1 MQKNTNNITEFCNEF
16 VRVYNQNR
24 SVDEII
30 QYLSDDIV
38 WVGTG
43 LKEVAFGKPNLIELL
58 KKDVQAT
65 SDGFDLLRCDVK
77 EVSFDPNNYLCYFDL
92 DTALHSNPLVTMKV
106 RMSVTARQIE
116 NGFEINSV
124 HCSVANVEQKEG
136 EFFPSETAETRKK
149 EQEKKYEMLS
159 KKDVMFSL
167 AMESTDVNVWELDLL
182 TNIAYQSPNT
192 QKVHNVFIEAIENFP
207 HSVFEM
213 GAIREDSYL
222 KMVAMIEKLRKG
234 EKNATED
241 IWVKGA
247 DGISWWCERT
257 TYVNIFDENGT
268 PLKAIGIGRNVTEE
282 AIAKAQKQIVDL
294 ALANAGIS
302 TWEYDIKDNIFK
314 SHNVSSKSVLS
325 HLDGLSPETFAKE
338 HALGIENRN
347 AFLKL
352 HDKVKAG
359 EQSVESDCCFVD
371 DFGNE
376 VWKKIDYIAIY
387 DKKQNIAKAVGCAI
401 DVTKN
406 KAMRRLYDQEIL
418 YLNGIESDN
427 LLGKGRVN
435 VTKNSVEF
443 YVAKDNIVV
452 ETDEH
457 MTCDEFG
464 EKIVNAGLTESDKN
478 ELRRMFNRERILK
491 AYSKGVD
498 ELLTLTYRR
507 IQNDGVIIWA
517 KTTIKIFQNPNS
529 KDIMCFMYT
538 NDADKETTLK
548 KIVEKVVN
556 QEYEVIAV
564 VDSASGKITQVSSN
578 AVGVDLIPV
587 IGKSYDDTIINLVNK
602 LLVINDKEKG
612 IDTFK
617 LSTIIDKLAKNS
629 TYSFSFPIESGGK
642 TGYKKWSFSYLDEE
656 KTKIFFTRTNITELF
671 NEQRAQQKILR
682 DALISAQQ
690 ANTAKSDFL
699 SRMSH
704 EIRTPMNAIIGMSAI
719 AAQSIG
725 DDTQVADCIAK
736 IGISSRFLLSLINDI
751 LDMSRIES
759 GKMLLKTEKIPFEE
773 FINGINSICFAQA
786 NDKHI
791 DYDCIVDP
799 GLDDFYVG
807 DAMKLQQVLINI
819 LANAV
824 KFTKEGGRVTLN
836 VLQTLRTKNEVNM
849 RFVVNDTGCGISE
862 EFIPSIYEPFS
873 QENSGTTSTYNGTGL
888 GLAICKNLVSM
899 MGGNISVR
907 SILGVGTEFT
917 VDVKLGV
924 TEDSRQRLS
933 SKLNFNLTAL
943 DTLVVDDDISICQHT
958 VMILKDIGIKAQWV
972 DSGRKAID
980 KVSTMWNAGK
990 KFDLIILDWK
1000 MPDLDGI
1007 ETTKAIRKIVGNEV
1021 TIIIMTAYDWGTLE
1035 TEAKLAGVNLLISKP
1050 MFKSSLM
1057 SAFEKIFGEGQ
1068 ETVAPI
1074 IDSFNFEGKRVLLA
1088 EDHPLNVEIA
1098 TKLLTRK
1105 GFVVEHAENGLRA
1118 LEMFTKS
1125 EVGYYDA
1132 ILMDIRM
1139 PQMDGLQ
1146 STYSIRN
1153 WSKADAKT
1161 IPIIAMTAN
1170 AFEDDIEKSRRAG
1183 MNAHLAKP
1191 IEPRVLYETLY
1202 KFIYNVDE
1210 N

>member
-1 MQKNTNNITEFCNEF
+1 
-16 VRVYNQNR
+16 V
-24 SVDEII
+24 
-30 QYLSDDIV
+30 
-38 WVGTG
+38 
-43 LKEVAFGKPNLIELL
+43 
-58 KKDVQAT
+58 
-65 SDGFDLLRCDVK
+65 
-77 EVSFDPNNYLCYFDL
+77 
-92 DTALHSNPLVTMKV
+92 
-106 RMSVTARQIE
+106 E

-222 KMVAMIEKLRKG
+222 KMVEMIEKLRKG

-443 YVAKDNIVV
+443 YVAKESIVV
-452 ETDEH
+452 ETDEQ

-464 EKIVNAGLTESDKN
+464 EKIVNSGLTESDKK

-759 GKMLLKTEKIPFEE
+759 GKMLLKTENIPFEE
-773 FINGINSICFAQA
+773 FINGINGICNAQA
-786 NDKHI
+786 VEKGVE
-791 DYDCIVDP
+791 YDAIITS
-799 GLDDFYVG
+799 FTEENYIG
-807 DAMKLQQVLINI
+807 DAMKLQQVLVNI
-819 LANAV
+819 ISNAI
-824 KFTKEGGRVTLN
+824 KFTPAGGKVQFIVHQEKIGQDEAVMKFT
-836 VLQTLRTKNEVNM
+836 
-849 RFVVNDTGCGISE
+849 VNDTGIGISE
-862 EFIPSIYEPFS
+862 EFLPKLFEPFE
-873 QENSGTTSTYNGTGL
+873 QARGGATTPYGGTGL
-888 GLAICKNLVSM
+888 GLAICKNLVDL
-899 MGGNISVR
+899 MGGKITVN
-907 SILGVGTEFT
+907 SIEGVGSEF
-917 VDVKLGV
+917 VVEVKLGV
-924 TEDSRQRLS
+924 LENSNKTSKWKGNVRLE
-933 SKLNFNLTAL
+933 NLKAL
-943 DTLVVDDDISICQHT
+943 IVDDDILICQHT
-958 VMILKDIGIKAQWV
+958 QEVLSDMRMKADYV
-972 DSGRKAID
+972 VSGARAVETVKEKWKNKESYD
-980 KVSTMWNAGK
+980 
-990 KFDLIILDWK
+990 IILVDWK
-1000 MPDLDGI
+1000 MPDMDGI
-1007 ETTKAIRKIVGNEV
+1007 ETTREIRKIVGQDV

-1050 MFKSSLM
+1050 MFK
-1057 SAFEKIFGEGQ
+1057 
-1068 ETVAPI
+1068 
-1074 IDSFNFEGKRVLLA
+1074 
-1088 EDHPLNVEIA
+1088 
-1098 TKLLTRK
+1098 
-1105 GFVVEHAENGLRA
+1105 
-1118 LEMFTKS
+1118 
-1125 EVGYYDA
+1125 
-1132 ILMDIRM
+1132 
-1139 PQMDGLQ
+1139 
-1146 STYSIRN
+1146 
-1153 WSKADAKT
+1153 
-1161 IPIIAMTAN
+1161 
-1170 AFEDDIEKSRRAG
+1170 
-1183 MNAHLAKP
+1183 
-1191 IEPRVLYETLY
+1191 
-1202 KFIYNVDE
+1202 
-1210 N
+1210 